1 MPLHSMWKG
10 SISFGLVNIP
20 IGVYL
25 ATEDRE
31 FSFNQL
37 CNSAH
42 KIRYKKWCPIEEREV
57 SYSEIKKGYEI
68 SKDNYIV
75 IDKQDLDRIKLKTTN
90 TIDVKEFVD
99 EKELDPILIEKS
111 YYIAPDNKK
120 NKNRNDRAYSLL
132 VKVLTDTKKVAVGK
146 VVLKDKEHLV
156 VIRPYQRELVM
167 HMLHYLDEIRPAD
180 EIPELKEMQ
189 KVSLDSKEMSLGKLL
204 VENLS
209 SEHLDLS
216 KYSDAYTK
224 ELEKLID
231 SKVKGKP
238 VSVKPVEKVQETQDL
253 VAALKASLQQKPKS
267 KH

>member
-1 MPLHSMWKG
+1 MWKG

-20 IGVYL
+20 VGVYL
-25 ATEDRE
+25 ATEGRE

-37 CNSAH
+37 CNKAH
-42 KIRYKKWCPIEEREV
+42 KIRYKKWCPVEEREV

-68 SKDNYIV
+68 SKNEYIV
-75 IDKQDLDRIKLKTTN
+75 IDKQDIDRIKLKSTN

-120 NKNRNDRAYSLL
+120 SKNRNDRAYSLL

-156 VIRPYQRELVM
+156 VIRPYQRELIM
-167 HMLHYLDEIRPAD
+167 HILHYLDEIRPAD

-189 KVSLDSKEMSLGKLL
+189 KVSLDSKELSLGKLL

-231 SKVKGKP
+231 SKAKGKP
-238 VSVKPVEKVQETQDL
+238 IVEKSIEKVEETQDL
-253 VAALKASLQQKPKS
+253 VAALKASLQQKTKS
-267 KH
+267 KR

>member
-1 MPLHSMWKG
+1 MWKG

-20 IGVYL
+20 IAVYL

-37 CNSAH
+37 CNKAH
-42 KIRYKKWCPIEEREV
+42 KIRYKKWCPVEEREV

-68 SKDNYIV
+68 SKDEYIV
-75 IDKQDLDRIKLKTTN
+75 VDKSDLDRIKLKTTN

-120 NKNRNDRAYSLL
+120 NKNDRAYSLL
-132 VKVLTDTKKVAVGK
+132 VKVLTDTNKVAVGK

-167 HMLHYLDEIRPAD
+167 HILHYLDEIRPAD
-180 EIPELKEMQ
+180 EIPELKNMQ
-189 KVSLDSKEMSLGKLL
+189 KVSLDSNELSLGKLL

-209 SEHLDLS
+209 TEHFDLG
-216 KYSDAYTK
+216 KYSDAYSR

-231 SKVKGKP
+231 SKAKGKP
-238 VSVKPVEKVQETQDL
+238 ISVKPVEKVQETQDL
-253 VAALKASLQQKPKS
+253 VAALKASLQQKTKS
-267 KH
+267 KR